1 MKDMKDETKAACPIA
16 CPYCHANA
24 GFDRERMNGIR
35 TDETTHATCHAC
47 GGRYRIQTVHRYL
60 VDKEPDR

>member
-1 MKDMKDETKAACPIA
+1 MPHRMPILP
-16 CPYCHANA
+16 CDG

-47 GGRYRIQTVHRYL
+47 GGRYRIQPVHRYL
-60 VDKEPDR
+60 VDKEPER

>member
-35 TDETTHATCHAC
+35 TCLLYTSPSPRDS
-47 GGRYRIQTVHRYL
+47 
-60 VDKEPDR
+60 